1 MTNRCPL
8 CRAGVLESVE
18 RRLVF
23 EETVVRA
30 AAWHCPSCREL
41 VLDAAQIEQLRTT
54 IRAEGLAAS
63 EEQVE
68 HVLERL
74 MLQPG

>member
-1 MTNRCPL
+1 MTTRCPL
-8 CRAGVLESVE
+8 CRAGALEPVE

-23 EETVVRA
+23 EESVVQA
-30 AAWHCPSCREL
+30 SAWHCPSCREL
-41 VLDAAQIEQLRTT
+41 VLDAGQIERLRAS